1 MSRSVDIVIVGAT
14 AEAIDSAAAAA
25 SRGQRVLM
33 VVRSRGTGLRR
44 RLRQSLGDGRAAA
57 ASRVSIVTQ
66 AQVECVA
73 GVGGVEAVLIRCG
86 ANNRRVDVNA
96 SALLD
101 LERVIDG
108 R

>member
-14 AEAIDSAAAAA
+14 PEAIDSAAAAA

-33 VVRSRGTGLRR
+33 VVRSRGIGLRR
-44 RLRQSLGDGRAAA
+44 RLRQSLGDARAA

-86 ANNRRVDVNA
+86 ANRRRVDVNA